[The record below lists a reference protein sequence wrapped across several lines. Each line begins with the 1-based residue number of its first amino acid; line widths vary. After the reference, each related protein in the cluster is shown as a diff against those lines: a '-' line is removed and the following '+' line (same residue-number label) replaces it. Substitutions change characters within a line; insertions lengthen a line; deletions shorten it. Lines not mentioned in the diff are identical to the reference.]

1 MQDEN
6 VLLGLS
12 DLGKIFI
19 SLNSFEKSGFRKL
32 KKETRYAVM
41 GFTNSPRYVLTL
53 DARRSL
59 ICSVC
64 RVLNYQGKLSSDPNC
79 SLNRSHTKNIPLALI
94 QFILYFLLYVSLKT
108 GARCLLV
115 PLFWIIWS
123 FTILGGFT
131 VFATVL
137 LLAKALT
144 THTSW
149 NHIRSENVCTRRFP
163 TAAVYKQLD
172 ARTSWNIA

>member
-32 KKETRYAVM
+32 KKETRYAVYAVTRYAVM

-64 RVLNYQGKLSSDPNC
+64 RVLNYQGELSSDPNC

-115 PLFWIIWS
+115 PLF
-123 FTILGGFT
+123 
-131 VFATVL
+131 
-137 LLAKALT
+137 
-144 THTSW
+144 
-149 NHIRSENVCTRRFP
+149 
-163 TAAVYKQLD
+163 
-172 ARTSWNIA
+172 